1 MLSKTSINNILFWI
15 AILCAIWFAIFG
27 LVWFYLMALVIAYPV
42 GVVSLLIWF
51 YIKRDQQPRNKA
63 IPIILGVGLAMS
75 LIALLCLF
83 IITNI

>member
-1 MLSKTSINNILFWI
+1 
-15 AILCAIWFAIFG
+15 
-27 LVWFYLMALVIAYPV
+27 MALVIAYPV